1 MDVKGRVEV
10 HNFMSRIPLVEN
22 FARQDGVVLSEFLKL
37 QSPAANIRP
46 VPRFDHVPACLLETP
61 ELTCFMD
68 DASLPAWKPSL
79 DAITGARH
87 GGQVATVLDQ
97 LKALDRNHPHVGEI
111 NYQIA
116 WTLDS
121 LDRENEALPYYE
133 RAISLGLPPNELSGA
148 LIGLG
153 STLRNVG
160 ELERAA
166 QTLESGRRQF
176 PDQPEFDAFLALVR
190 HDQGRHTEALSLA
203 LTTLIDT
210 TEDPGLTAYQ
220 RSLRHYVGAL
230 C

>member
-1 MDVKGRVEV
+1 M
-10 HNFMSRIPLVEN
+10 
-22 FARQDGVVLSEFLKL
+22 LSEIPKL
-37 QSPAANIRP
+37 QSSPANIRS
-46 VPRFDHVPACLLETP
+46 VPEIDRVPACLFATR
-61 ELTCFMD
+61 ELTYGMD
-68 DASLPAWKPSL
+68 DPSLPTWKPSL

-87 GGQVATVLDQ
+87 GGQVASVLDQ
-97 LKALDRNHPHVGEI
+97 LKALDRNYPHVGEI

-121 LDRENEALPYYE
+121 LGRENEALPYYE
-133 RAISLGLPPNELSGA
+133 RAVSLGLPPNELSGA

-160 ELERAA
+160 ELDRAA

-190 HDQGRHTEALSLA
+190 HDQGRHTEALALA